1 MSKIE
6 KIAKFKEIILLY
18 LVNQIKNTEEGKSIL
33 WFAFNTW

>member
-33 WFAFNTW
+33 